1 MSTWFKHRRAACW
14 CRRCCRSCSRWTWPA
29 SICWWTRSGSGRS
42 ALFRIDVLTIFPE
55 MFSALEASMV
65 GRARQA
71 GLLDVRVSDI
81 RAYSAAKH
89 KNTDDYPFG
98 GGAGMLMTA
107 QPIADAIK
115 ALAPAPYKGLR
126 VLMSPRGQLLT
137 QQLVQKLS
145 QAESLLIVCGRYEGV
160 DERVSQRYIDLELSI
175 GDYVLTGGELPAMV
189 LIDAVAR
196 LREGVLGQGQSAL
209 EESFTD
215 DHLLEYPQYTRPRVF
230 EGLEVP
236 EVLLGGNHA
245 QIDLWRRRQRL
256 LVTAQRRPD
265 LLPQARLTDEERA
278 WLREQGF

>member
-1 MSTWFKHRRAACW
+1 
-14 CRRCCRSCSRWTWPA
+14 
-29 SICWWTRSGSGRS
+29 
-42 ALFRIDVLTIFPE
+42 

>member
-1 MSTWFKHRRAACW
+1 M
-14 CRRCCRSCSRWTWPA
+14 
-29 SICWWTRSGSGRS
+29 
-42 ALFRIDVLTIFPE
+42 FRIDVLTIFPE

>member
-1 MSTWFKHRRAACW
+1 M
-14 CRRCCRSCSRWTWPA
+14 
-29 SICWWTRSGSGRS
+29 
-42 ALFRIDVLTIFPE
+42 FRIDVLTIFPE

-89 KNTDDYPFG
+89 KNTDDYPYG

-107 QPIADAIK
+107 QPITDAIK

-137 QQLVQKLS
+137 QQLVQRLS
-145 QAESLLIVCGRYEGV
+145 QAESLLIVCGHYEGV

>member
-1 MSTWFKHRRAACW
+1 M
-14 CRRCCRSCSRWTWPA
+14 
-29 SICWWTRSGSGRS
+29 
-42 ALFRIDVLTIFPE
+42 FRIDVLTIFPE

-107 QPIADAIK
+107 QPITDAIK

-137 QQLVQKLS
+137 QQLVQRLS
-145 QAESLLIVCGRYEGV
+145 QAESLLIVCGHYEGV

>member
-1 MSTWFKHRRAACW
+1 M
-14 CRRCCRSCSRWTWPA
+14 
-29 SICWWTRSGSGRS
+29 
-42 ALFRIDVLTIFPE
+42 FRIDVLTIFPE

-145 QAESLLIVCGRYEGV
+145 QAESLLIVCGHYEGV

-278 WLREQGF
+278 WLRGQGF

>member
-1 MSTWFKHRRAACW
+1 
-14 CRRCCRSCSRWTWPA
+14 
-29 SICWWTRSGSGRS
+29 
-42 ALFRIDVLTIFPE
+42 LFRIDVLTIFPE